1 MQGPAACAGSTGEE
15 AGFGMKKNWSAG
27 GLLERV
33 RPFKEWVRNLLPTRA
48 ATECLASL
56 RTELIKE
63 SSDDPAD
70 LEMIEAGRGGP
81 EDCACR
87 SALLRRGG
95 RDAEIVVGSMG
106 GESVDEEGAVAA
118 SSASRD
124 GEIERCKSGQDP
136 QVAELPGPISRLR
149 MSRDG

>member
-1 MQGPAACAGSTGEE
+1 MLPGDAMRSSTTERRTRWYQSILLIQDSLHKCGCQPRSGPLRARFHLFRPKLSGAHP
-15 AGFGMKKNWSAG
+15 
-27 GLLERV
+27 LL
-33 RPFKEWVRNLLPTRA
+33 K
-48 ATECLASL
+48 
-56 RTELIKE
+56 

-70 LEMIEAGRGGP
+70 LEMVEAGRGGP

-87 SALLRRGG
+87 NALLRRGG

-136 QVAELPGPISRLR
+136 QVAELPGHISRLR

>member
-33 RPFKEWVRNLLPTRA
+33 RPFKEWVRNLLPTRV

-56 RTELIKE
+56 RTVLIKE

-87 SALLRRGG
+87 NALLRRGG
-95 RDAEIVVGSMG
+95 RGAEIVVGSMG